1 MRCFH
6 ALLSIAVGVILL
18 ACDDGAAD
26 ADPDP
31 TEDAGPAD
39 ASPDGGA
46 DAPCPT
52 GWSDD
57 RAGGCSPPIL
67 AICDHRPG
75 SFPLPDGTC
84 STPPACD
91 NGWLPGL
98 DGFDC
103 LPPAIDACPQ
113 GAFAVPGGDR
123 CTPVWVC
130 PDGWVRD
137 GIGCVPGAPAD
148 CADDAVALPGG
159 GCLAPLVCAG
169 DAAFTPDAG
178 CGAPTRGCDGPG
190 GLRPEVG
197 DCRPLPTDACGAD
210 PPGVPDDAVWV
221 DAAAAPGGDGR
232 RLAPFTTLEQAAAAG
247 ADTVVLRTGEYVA
260 PDPWPF
266 AVARGTCARDVRVTG
281 RVTVPEGF
289 AADFTTLTFPDGLSV
304 NGTARIDR
312 LVLSVSDASSGLR
325 VRGRAFANGLRVAD
339 TRIGARIDGGAHLAC
354 SDCVFER
361 LAVIGVVV
369 LADASAALSDTVV
382 ADVARDPDASL
393 SGVGVY
399 VDPGGRL
406 EGGDLTLTDLADAGL
421 NVLGTVDLQRVWIR
435 DVTGHGAVTASGAS
449 VDLEDLR
456 IEGTGLAGISAY
468 DATVRGA
475 RWTLRSTNL
484 GGAFA
489 AVWADAG
496 GRAEATDVDIAGPTT
511 PLAGSGGGV
520 LALQRVRTRSPAPAE
535 VTDGAALML
544 DDGALVLEGGAE
556 SAAVFATDG
565 ARVELARAHVTGDVA
580 AGSGGRLTLTD
591 VAVDAASVGVSVRD
605 EGSAADLARVVVDG
619 AVQATTLLSVD
630 GGEMVA
636 RDVALRHATGR
647 GVRADRA
654 QLDLERI
661 HVRDVRG
668 SEAAGV
674 QASGSA
680 GRLVHL
686 DIAQVFRAGLL
697 LNRDGLT
704 PRPSTLEVQS
714 VRVSGVVRTLA
725 DIAQGVN
732 GSGTG
737 VVMTAPLAVTL
748 DGLSTAL
755 TAGPGLLVIGEG
767 TVLRGGRVVVTD
779 SGNLDGDQVDGGGV
793 VVARDADAELT
804 DVRIERAVA
813 QGLFVSEARA
823 RIHSLA
829 VQDVR
834 VGEVNDG
841 DPATRDGEGI
851 ATVRA
856 DVEVTQ
862 FRVVDATAAGV
873 IVGGGDVRFE
883 RGSIFGTRAER
894 YPDGSTFAAGVL
906 MLGGRA
912 TLQDVALADN
922 AGPGVIVAAEGEA
935 DLTRVI
941 VNDPAT
947 RHSFAYGIVS
957 LAAAQVRV
965 HDSYVNYPA
974 FAGLL
979 AASATLEAHNTS
991 VGGARPG
998 LGSEDTYCVW
1008 ADARG
1013 VVRLSDVTLVQCGEV
1028 ALGAFQSTIEAER
1041 VAIIG
1046 EGDADGD
1053 AVYADLDSTIRL
1065 TGFRIEGHD
1074 GNGLVV
1080 SDSAATLRDGWIVGN
1095 ATAVLRQRI
1104 STVQQ
1109 TGVRFLAN
1117 DKDEVVCSETC
1128 YERPPPVASIQTPPP
1143 PPPLQ

>member
-1 MRCFH
+1 M
-6 ALLSIAVGVILL
+6 LL

-31 TEDAGPAD
+31 TEDGGPAD
-39 ASPDGGA
+39 ARVDGGG

-52 GWSDD
+52 GWRDD
-57 RAGGCSPPIL
+57 RAGGCSPPAL
-67 AICDHRPG
+67 ALCDDRPG

-91 NGWLPGL
+91 DGWLPGL
-98 DGFDC
+98 GGFDC
-103 LPPAIDACPQ
+103 LPPAVDACPA
-113 GAFAVPGGDR
+113 GSFAVPGGDR

-148 CADDAVALPGG
+148 CAADAVALPGG
-159 GCLAPLVCAG
+159 GCLAPFACAG
-169 DAAFTPDAG
+169 DAAFTPATG

-190 GLRPEVG
+190 GLRPEGG

-210 PPGVPDDAVWV
+210 PAEVPDDAVWV

-232 RLAPFTTLEQAAAAG
+232 RLAPFTTLQQAATAG
-247 ADTVVLRTGEYVA
+247 ATTVVLRAGDYVA

-266 AVARGTCARDVRVTG
+266 AVAQGTCARDVRVNG

-312 LVLSVSDASSGLR
+312 LALSVTEASSGLR

-339 TRIGARIDGGAHLAC
+339 TAVGVQVDGGAHLAC

-369 LADASAALSDTVV
+369 RTDATAALSDTVV
-382 ADVARDPDASL
+382 AGVARDPDASL

-421 NVLGTVDLQRVWIR
+421 NVLGTVDLQGVWIR
-435 DVTGHGAVTASGAS
+435 DVTGHGIVTVTGAQ
-449 VDLEDLR
+449 VDVDDLR

-468 DATVRGA
+468 DAPVRGA
-475 RWTLRSTNL
+475 RWTLRSTNF

-489 AVWADAG
+489 ALWTDAG
-496 GRAEATDVDIAGPTT
+496 GRIEAADVDIAGSGI
-511 PLAGSGGGV
+511 PLAARAGST
-520 LALQRVRTRSPAPAE
+520 LAVQRVRARAPKSAQA
-535 VTDGAALML
+535 V
-544 DDGALVLEGGAE
+544 DDAALVLSDAALDLEGDAE
-556 SAAVFATDG
+556 TTALFATDA
-565 ARVELARAHVTGDVA
+565 ARVELARARVTGDVGA
-580 AGSGGRLTLTD
+580 RDGGRVTLED
-591 VAVDAASVGVSVRD
+591 VAVNAAKAGVIVSDEASGAELARVVLDGSVQAETLIRVQGGEVIGRD
-605 EGSAADLARVVVDG
+605 LVLRQATGQAVAADLAR
-619 AVQATTLLSVD
+619 
-630 GGEMVA
+630 
-636 RDVALRHATGR
+636 
-647 GVRADRA
+647 
-654 QLDLERI
+654 LDLERV

-668 SEAAGV
+668 RAAAGL
-674 QASGSA
+674 QASGSD
-680 GRLVHL
+680 GRLVHF
-686 DIAQVFRAGLL
+686 DIAQVFRVGLL
-697 LNRDGLT
+697 LNQGRT
-704 PRPSTLEVQS
+704 PHAGTLDLQS
-714 VRVSGVVRTLA
+714 VRVTGVVRTL
-725 DIAQGVN
+725 DDLAQGVK
-732 GSGTG
+732 GSGAG
-737 VVMTAPLAVTL
+737 VVVTRPYTVAL
-748 DGLSTAL
+748 DGLTTAL
-755 TAGPGLLVIGEG
+755 TAGPGLMVLEEG
-767 TVLRGGRVVVTD
+767 AVLRGGRVVVAD
-779 SGNLDGDQVDGGGV
+779 SGNLDGGQDGGGV
-793 VVARDADAELT
+793 VVARGADVELT
-804 DVRIERAVA
+804 DVRVERAVG
-813 QGLFVSEARA
+813 QGLLVSEARA
-823 RIHSLA
+823 RLRNLA

-834 VGEVNDG
+834 GAEVNDG
-841 DPATRDGEGI
+841 DPATRDGEGL
-851 ATVRA
+851 ASVRA

-862 FRVVDATAAGV
+862 FRIVDATAAGI

-883 RGSIFGTRAER
+883 RGSIVGTRAER
-894 YPDGSTFAAGVL
+894 YADGSTFAAGLL
-906 MLGGRA
+906 MIGGRA
-912 TLQDVALADN
+912 TVQDVTLADN
-922 AGPGVIVAAEGEA
+922 AGPGVLVAGAGVA
-935 DLTRVI
+935 DLTRLL
-941 VNDPAT
+941 VNDPAK
-947 RHSFAYGIVS
+947 RHPFGYGIMAT
-957 LAAAQVRV
+957 AAAQVRV
-965 HDSYVNYPA
+965 NDTYVNYPA

-979 AASATLEAHNTS
+979 ASSATLEAHNTS
-991 VGGARPG
+991 IGGARPG
-998 LGSEDTYCVW
+998 VGSDDTYCVW
-1008 ADARG
+1008 AEDRG

-1046 EGDADGD
+1046 EGDAEGD
-1053 AVYADLDSTIRL
+1053 AVYADLDSTVRL

-1080 SDSAATLRDGWIVGN
+1080 SDSAATLTDGWIVAN

-1104 STVQQ
+1104 STLQS

-1128 YERPPPVASIQTPPP
+1128 YERPPPVASIQAPPP